1 MEAFLWRTLL
11 CGKFTPSYTSVCLR
25 STNFLEH
32 VSTFSTDFWTKY
44 NWMLLRTYSITTTM
58 FLYFAVPA
66 SIFKQLLR
74 KFVIMFSHQEIRF
87 SRVELSTT
95 YELEIQTAT
104 LYILRQFSPFLQH
117 FKHHYTYPLYSLNVY
132 CANNGSKQ
140 TFNQLKLRIS

>member
-44 NWMLLRTYSITTTM
+44 NWILLRTYSITTTM

-66 SIFKQLLR
+66 SNSCYGN
-74 KFVIMFSHQEIRF
+74 FVIMFWHQEIRF

-104 LYILRQFSPFLQH
+104 LYILKQFSLFLQH

-140 TFNQLKLRIS
+140 TFNQLKLRTS